1 MTNKIRDA
9 ETSSILVQLST
20 KIKSIGTN
28 IVKIK
33 DKYYKI
39 KELG

>member
-1 MTNKIRDA
+1 MANKIRDA

-20 KIKSIGTN
+20 KVKSLGTQ

>member
-20 KIKSIGTN
+20 KIKSIGTQ
-28 IVKIK
+28 IIKIK

>member
-20 KIKSIGTN
+20 KIKSIGTH
-28 IVKIK
+28 IIKIK
-33 DKYYKI
+33 DKYWRI

>member
-20 KIKSIGTN
+20 KVKSLGTQ
-28 IVKIK
+28 IIKIK

-39 KELG
+39 KEIG

>member
-28 IVKIK
+28 IIKIK
-33 DKYYKI
+33 DKYYRI